1 MDWCRGN
8 FEKMKEIVPAILPE
22 NYKDLLGHVE
32 ALEGSVGLVQ
42 IDICDGVFVPSKCWP
57 YKNDS
62 GELGKILEQ
71 EEGLPEWMTMDYE
84 IDLMVQNPKE
94 DAEKWIQA
102 GAKRLIFHI
111 ESDGILETIEML
123 KADHKY
129 TKEDDLLEVGIAI
142 NIDTPIS
149 ALENFI
155 DDISCVQCMGIARIG
170 FQNEKFDERVLNKIK
185 EIKAKYPD
193 ILISIDGGVD
203 FENLQSL
210 IDAEVDRFV
219 AGHSIFQGELEPK
232 DAVAK
237 FRNLI

>member
-1 MDWCRGN
+1 VDWCRGN
-8 FEKMKEIVPAILPE
+8 FEKMKEIIPAILPE

-32 ALEGSVGLVQ
+32 ALEGSVSLVQ

-62 GELGKILEQ
+62 VELGKILEQ

-149 ALENFI
+149 VLENVI

-185 EIKAKYPD
+185 EIREKYPD

-210 IDAEVDRFV
+210 IDAGVDRFV

-232 DAVAK
+232 DSVAK

>member
-1 MDWCRGN
+1 MR
-8 FEKMKEIVPAILPE
+8 EIIPAILPE

-149 ALENFI
+149 VLENVI

-170 FQNEKFDERVLNKIK
+170 YQSEKFDERVLNKIK
-185 EIKAKYPD
+185 EIKNKYPD
-193 ILISIDGGVD
+193 ILVSIDGGVD

-210 IDAEVDRFV
+210 IDAGVDRFV

-232 DAVAK
+232 DSVKK
-237 FRNLI
+237 FRDILNA

>member
-1 MDWCRGN
+1 
-8 FEKMKEIVPAILPE
+8 MKEIIPAILPE
-22 NYKDLLGHVE
+22 NFNDLLGHVE
-32 ALEGSVGLVQ
+32 AVKDSVRLVQ
-42 IDICDGVFVPSKCWP
+42 IDICDGIFVPSKCWP

-71 EEGLPEWMTMDYE
+71 EEGLPEWEKIDYE

-111 ESDGILETIEML
+111 ESEGIPETMEML
-123 KADHKY
+123 KIEHKY
-129 TKEDDLLEVGIAI
+129 TKEDDLLEVGVAI

-149 ALENFI
+149 ALEYII
-155 DDISCVQCMGIARIG
+155 DDISVVQCMGIDRIG
-170 FQNEKFDERVLNKIK
+170 YQHEKFDERVLKKIK
-185 EIKAKYPD
+185 EIREKYPE
-193 ILISIDGGVD
+193 ILISVDGGVD

-210 IDAEVDRFV
+210 IDAGVDRFV

>member
-1 MDWCRGN
+1 
-8 FEKMKEIVPAILPE
+8 MKEIIPAILPE
-22 NYKDLLGHVE
+22 NFIDLVGHVE
-32 ALEGSVGLVQ
+32 SVKGAVRLVQ
-42 IDICDGVFVPSKCWP
+42 IDICDGIFVPSKCWP

-62 GELGKILEQ
+62 GELQKILDE
-71 EEGLPEWMTMDYE
+71 EEGLPEWETVDYE
-84 IDLMVQNPKE
+84 IDLMVQNPLM
-94 DAEKWIQA
+94 DAERWIKA

-111 ESDGILETIEML
+111 ESEGIPETIEML

-149 ALENFI
+149 ALENVI

-185 EIKAKYPD
+185 EIREKYPD
-193 ILISIDGGVD
+193 ILISVDGGVD

-210 IDAEVDRFV
+210 IGAGVDRFV